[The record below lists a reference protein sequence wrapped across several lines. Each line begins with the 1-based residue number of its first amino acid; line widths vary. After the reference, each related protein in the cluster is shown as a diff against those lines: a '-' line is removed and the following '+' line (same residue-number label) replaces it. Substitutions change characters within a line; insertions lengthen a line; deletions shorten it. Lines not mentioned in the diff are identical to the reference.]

1 MGRRV
6 SLFPTR
12 RPHEQHRASICQRPD
27 FSRAGSRR
35 ACLVWRSGHR
45 RHFLTQLGM
54 LTTFSDQ
61 VRFARKR
68 FGTYEVIDA

>member
-1 MGRRV
+1 
-6 SLFPTR
+6 
-12 RPHEQHRASICQRPD
+12 
-27 FSRAGSRR
+27 
-35 ACLVWRSGHR
+35 
-45 RHFLTQLGM
+45 M